1 MTDKQPVC
9 IMQRHPRKWLP
20 DEGALTVFTLC
31 FVGGCMD
38 CVSYLLLFH
47 VLLGVMTVNTM
58 IGIIGIIHHTNI
70 HDAILHL
77 STVAGFL
84 MMVLGHHL
92 AARRKGKAQT
102 SCTSYCLILEL
113 VIILAYACIASE
125 LHHKGMLREPN
136 IIVFGLVCLGS
147 FAVYL
152 QNTVVPS
159 TSGFPTSTMVM
170 TGNYI
175 SLLTHSVNMILS
187 SDEKAKARQAAKH
200 FSLVHAHFWSGVAVM
215 AWATQYFDFLA
226 LFVPCLALGLLIW
239 KLKGSTAHTGN
250 TIV

>member
-1 MTDKQPVC
+1 
-9 IMQRHPRKWLP
+9 
-20 DEGALTVFTLC
+20 
-31 FVGGCMD
+31 MD

-58 IGIIGIIHHTNI
+58 IGIIGVINHTNVY
-70 HDAILHL
+70 DAILHL
-77 STVAGFL
+77 STVIGFL
-84 MMVLGHHL
+84 IMVLVHVVVV
-92 AARRKGKAQT
+92 RRRGPVHSNHALH
-102 SCTSYCLILEL
+102 CLTLEL
-113 VIILAYACIASE
+113 VIIFAYACIASE
-125 LHHKGMLREPN
+125 LYRNGMLREPN
-136 IIVFGLVCLGS
+136 IVVFGLVCLGS

-159 TSGFPTSTMVM
+159 TADFPTSTMVM

-175 SLLTHSVNMILS
+175 SLLTHSVNMILN
-187 SDEKAKARQAAKH
+187 SDGKREARRAARH

-239 KLKGSTAHTGN
+239 KLKGSIARIGDTAA
-250 TIV
+250 